1 MIAYLI
7 NHYWYVEAWLKEKFA
22 WICPLTIQVKGM
34 KIKWGKILIAIVWRD
49 YNTAFLCQCW
59 FSFILRW
66 GYWYANMTVLARSQ
80 GRGSNTRV
88 TIKARGPLVSVVA
101 MLTFKIKA
109 CNEMHWTL
117 LVLFLVTEEDIN
129 QLDQLGREWAVM
141 MFCILSDL
149 DTLVEET
156 STLGRDRKV
165 WPTQD
170 MTSLKQD
177 DIITFVESENK
188 RLRDILHGA
197 CIG

>member
-1 MIAYLI
+1 M
-7 NHYWYVEAWLKEKFA
+7 
-22 WICPLTIQVKGM
+22 
-34 KIKWGKILIAIVWRD
+34 
-49 YNTAFLCQCW
+49 
-59 FSFILRW
+59 
-66 GYWYANMTVLARSQ
+66 
-80 GRGSNTRV
+80 
-88 TIKARGPLVSVVA
+88 
-101 MLTFKIKA
+101 
-109 CNEMHWTL
+109 
-117 LVLFLVTEEDIN
+117 TEEDIN

>member
-1 MIAYLI
+1 M
-7 NHYWYVEAWLKEKFA
+7 
-22 WICPLTIQVKGM
+22 
-34 KIKWGKILIAIVWRD
+34 
-49 YNTAFLCQCW
+49 
-59 FSFILRW
+59 
-66 GYWYANMTVLARSQ
+66 
-80 GRGSNTRV
+80 
-88 TIKARGPLVSVVA
+88 
-101 MLTFKIKA
+101 
-109 CNEMHWTL
+109 
-117 LVLFLVTEEDIN
+117 N

>member
-1 MIAYLI
+1 MFKHDKKI
-7 NHYWYVEAWLKEKFA
+7 N
-22 WICPLTIQVKGM
+22 
-34 KIKWGKILIAIVWRD
+34 
-49 YNTAFLCQCW
+49 
-59 FSFILRW
+59 
-66 GYWYANMTVLARSQ
+66 ANMTVLARSQ
-80 GRGSNTRV
+80 GRGSDTQL
-88 TIKARGPLVSVVA
+88 TIKTCGPLVSVVA

>member
-1 MIAYLI
+1 
-7 NHYWYVEAWLKEKFA
+7 
-22 WICPLTIQVKGM
+22 
-34 KIKWGKILIAIVWRD
+34 
-49 YNTAFLCQCW
+49 
-59 FSFILRW
+59 
-66 GYWYANMTVLARSQ
+66 
-80 GRGSNTRV
+80 
-88 TIKARGPLVSVVA
+88 
-101 MLTFKIKA
+101 
-109 CNEMHWTL
+109 MHWTL